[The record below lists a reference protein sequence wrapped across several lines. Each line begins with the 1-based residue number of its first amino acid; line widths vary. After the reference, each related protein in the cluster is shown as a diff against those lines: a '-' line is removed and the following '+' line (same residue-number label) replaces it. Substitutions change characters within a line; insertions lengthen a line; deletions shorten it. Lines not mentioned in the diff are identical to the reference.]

1 MYLQQEANALT
12 CGTARAPFLFALSNG
27 VLIAFITCAITQLRF
42 VAFMM
47 RHVAFMMR
55 LVDSHTCKT
64 CFIRLTDMLFNTDIS
79 NNQQIMHWNELISR
93 FQKHLLGSCASDRSI
108 MLYDTRGSAPMR
120 KVVLKMMSNTMAWN
134 PMEPF
139 MFTVANEDYKYVN
152 FLFWTQCVCLFWN
165 LKFFSCWRC
174 TNM

>member
-47 RHVAFMMR
+47 R

-79 NNQQIMHWNELISR
+79 NNQQIMH
-93 FQKHLLGSCASDRSI
+93 
-108 MLYDTRGSAPMR
+108 
-120 KVVLKMMSNTMAWN
+120 
-134 PMEPF
+134 
-139 MFTVANEDYKYVN
+139 
-152 FLFWTQCVCLFWN
+152 
-165 LKFFSCWRC
+165 
-174 TNM
+174 